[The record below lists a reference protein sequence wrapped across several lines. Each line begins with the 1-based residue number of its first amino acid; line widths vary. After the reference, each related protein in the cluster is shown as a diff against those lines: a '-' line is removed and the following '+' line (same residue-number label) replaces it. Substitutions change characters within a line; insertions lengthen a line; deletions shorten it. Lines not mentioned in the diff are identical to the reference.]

1 VIRINHDARE
11 KTVVAE
17 PVREERQILNV
28 KFAMDGQDALVARC
42 IFRENHQRSLGNR
55 VGGRERIGQ
64 TQEEIRV
71 LRKSAEFRA
80 VFEDALIVHGVIV
93 LLVRISSIRVIHMG
107 IQEGLK
113 IVNGIHV
120 RGTDMVGSAAGS
132 DGEMDL
138 VGRSEVVIV
147 NEMHGWRAWRGI
159 CCVGAVVFQFYGDA
173 SACFTNIPLSLCICN
188 KKRVAPFSFIFV

>member
-17 PVREERQILNV
+17 PVREERQILYV

-71 LRKSAEFRA
+71 LRKSAKFCA
-80 VFEDALIVHGVIV
+80 VFKDALVMHGVIV
-93 LLVRISSIRVIHMG
+93 LLVRIGSVRAIRMG
-107 IQEGLK
+107 IQEGFE
-113 IVNGIHV
+113 IVDGIHV
-120 RGTDMVGSAAGS
+120 RGTYMVGSAAGS

-147 NEMHGWRAWRGI
+147 NETHGSWRG
-159 CCVGAVVFQFYGDA
+159 VEGREGGH
-173 SACFTNIPLSLCICN
+173 L
-188 KKRVAPFSFIFV
+188 